1 MMKDNLR
8 LLIVD
13 DDPDDRELFME
24 AVREVDESIE
34 CFTAKNG
41 LQALEIL
48 RDLNQQLPD
57 LIFLDISMPLL
68 NGRKCLTEI
77 KADRRL
83 QQIPVVVYT
92 TSKDVEEA
100 RELKKMGAFHFM
112 SKPRDA
118 DEIYYIVAVVLE
130 EFRLAAGA
138 KE

>member
-77 KADRRL
+77 KADKRL

-112 SKPRDA
+112 SNPRDA